1 MVTILFLHSTKLL
14 PHYTYTFFQD
24 LLP

>member
-1 MVTILFLHSTKLL
+1 MFTIFFTL
-14 PHYTYTFFQD
+14 YTIITPSSTFFQD